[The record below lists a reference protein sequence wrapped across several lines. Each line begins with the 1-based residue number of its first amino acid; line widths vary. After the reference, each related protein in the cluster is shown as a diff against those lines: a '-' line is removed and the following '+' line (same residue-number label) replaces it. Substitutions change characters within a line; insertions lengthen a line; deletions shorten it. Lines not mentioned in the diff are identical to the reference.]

1 MSNPDPESVSILLQL
16 LLLIFLTALNAFF
29 SASEMAMV
37 SLSRTKVEQKA
48 SEGDKKY
55 INLVRILNQPSNFLS
70 TIQIGITL
78 INILAGASL
87 ADALASRLAPLLG
100 GTTFAKTLAQIIV
113 LAILTY
119 VSLVFGELYP
129 KRIAQ
134 NLKEKMALRV
144 APPIQFLGVIM
155 KPFVWFL
162 ASSTNLLSRITPM
175 KFDDAD
181 EGMTRDEIEY
191 LLNTNDEALD
201 DSEREMITG
210 VFSLDELVARE
221 IMVPRTDAFMID
233 INDDAHENITAML
246 SESYSRIP
254 VYDDDKDNILGILHV
269 KKLLRYGFEHGFEE
283 IDLREIL
290 QEPLFVPETIFVD
303 DLMRQMRKTQNQMAV
318 LLNEYGG
325 VEGLV
330 TLEDLLE
337 EIVGEI
343 DDETD
348 IAEKEVFKIGENLY
362 VVQGKMTLNDFNEEF
377 ETHLES
383 NDVDT
388 IAGYF
393 LSETGQIPEKGQQ
406 IVCKVDNEEDH
417 FSLTSLEVSGKRV
430 VKLRVEFEITPE
442 EIEEEIKK

>member
-1 MSNPDPESVSILLQL
+1 MSNPDPESVSILLQI

-55 INLVRILNQPSNFLS
+55 INLVNILNQPSNFLS

-87 ADALASRLAPLLG
+87 AEALSSRLAPLLG
-100 GTTFAKTLAQIIV
+100 GTALAKTLAQIIV
-113 LAILTY
+113 LAVLTY

-134 NLKEKMALRV
+134 NLKEKLALRV
-144 APPIQFLGVIM
+144 APPIQFLGKVM
-155 KPFVWFL
+155 KPFVWLL
-162 ASSTNLLSRITPM
+162 ASSTNVLSRLTPM
-175 KFDDAD
+175 KFDDLD

-201 DSEREMITG
+201 ANEREMITG

-233 INDDAHENITAML
+233 INDDSRENITAIL
-246 SESYSRIP
+246 NETYSRVP

-269 KKLLRYGFEHGFEE
+269 KKLLRYSFDHGFDN

-325 VEGLV
+325 VEGVV

-348 IAEKEVFKIGENLY
+348 IAEEEVFKIGENLY

-377 ETHLES
+377 DTHLES

-393 LSETGQIPEKGQQ
+393 LATTGKIPAKGQQ
-406 IVCKVDNEEDH
+406 IVCKVDNDEDH

-430 VKLRVEFEITPE
+430 VKLRVEFDVEPEKTEI
-442 EIEEEIKK
+442 

>member
-1 MSNPDPESVSILLQL
+1 MSNPDPESVSILLQI

-87 ADALASRLAPLLG
+87 ADVLASRLAPLLG

>member
-1 MSNPDPESVSILLQL
+1 MSNPDPESVSILLQI

-55 INLVRILNQPSNFLS
+55 INLVNILNQPSNFLS

-87 ADALASRLAPLLG
+87 AEALSSRLAPLLG
-100 GTTFAKTLAQIIV
+100 GTTLAKTLAQIIV
-113 LAILTY
+113 LAVLTY

-144 APPIQFLGVIM
+144 APPIQFLGKVM
-155 KPFVWFL
+155 KPFVWLL
-162 ASSTNLLSRITPM
+162 ASSTNVLSRLTPM
-175 KFDDAD
+175 KFDDLD

-201 DSEREMITG
+201 ANEREMITG

-233 INDDAHENITAML
+233 INDDSRENITAIL
-246 SESYSRIP
+246 NETYSRVP

-269 KKLLRYGFEHGFEE
+269 KKLLRYSFDHGFDD

-325 VEGLV
+325 VEGVV

-348 IAEKEVFKIGENLY
+348 IAEEEVFKIGENLY

-377 ETHLES
+377 DTHLES

-393 LSETGQIPEKGQQ
+393 LATTGKIPAKGQQ
-406 IVCKVDNEEDH
+406 IVCKVDNDEDH

-430 VKLRVEFEITPE
+430 VKLRVEFDVEPE
-442 EIEEEIKK
+442 ETEI

>member
-1 MSNPDPESVSILLQL
+1 MSNPDPESVSILLQI

-55 INLVRILNQPSNFLS
+55 INLVNILNQPSNFLS

-87 ADALASRLAPLLG
+87 AEALSSRLAPLLG
-100 GTTFAKTLAQIIV
+100 GTALAKTLAQIIV
-113 LAILTY
+113 LAVLTY

-134 NLKEKMALRV
+134 NLKEKLALRV
-144 APPIQFLGVIM
+144 APPIQFLGKVM

-162 ASSTNLLSRITPM
+162 ASSTNFLSRLTPM
-175 KFDDAD
+175 KFDDLD

-201 DSEREMITG
+201 ANEREMITG

-233 INDDAHENITAML
+233 INDDSRENITAIL
-246 SESYSRIP
+246 SETYSRVP
-254 VYDDDKDNILGILHV
+254 VYDDDKDN
-269 KKLLRYGFEHGFEE
+269 
-283 IDLREIL
+283 IL

-325 VEGLV
+325 VEGVV

-348 IAEKEVFKIGENLY
+348 IAEEEVFKIGENLY

-377 ETHLES
+377 DTHLES

-393 LSETGQIPEKGQQ
+393 LATTGKIPAKGQQ
-406 IVCKVDNEEDH
+406 IVCKVDNDEDH

-430 VKLRVEFEITPE
+430 VKLRVEFDVEPE
-442 EIEEEIKK
+442 ETEIKKNY

>member
-1 MSNPDPESVSILLQL
+1 
-16 LLLIFLTALNAFF
+16 
-29 SASEMAMV
+29 
-37 SLSRTKVEQKA
+37 
-48 SEGDKKY
+48 
-55 INLVRILNQPSNFLS
+55 
-70 TIQIGITL
+70 
-78 INILAGASL
+78 
-87 ADALASRLAPLLG
+87 
-100 GTTFAKTLAQIIV
+100 
-113 LAILTY
+113 
-119 VSLVFGELYP
+119 
-129 KRIAQ
+129 
-134 NLKEKMALRV
+134 
-144 APPIQFLGVIM
+144 
-155 KPFVWFL
+155 
-162 ASSTNLLSRITPM
+162 
-175 KFDDAD
+175 
-181 EGMTRDEIEY
+181 MTRDEIEY

-201 DSEREMITG
+201 ANEREMITG

-233 INDDAHENITAML
+233 INDDSRENITAIL
-246 SESYSRIP
+246 SETYSRVP

-269 KKLLRYGFEHGFEE
+269 KKLLRYSFDHGFDD

-325 VEGLV
+325 VEGVV

-348 IAEKEVFKIGENLY
+348 IAEEEVFKIGENLY

-377 ETHLES
+377 DTHLES

-393 LSETGQIPEKGQQ
+393 LATTGKIPAKGQQ
-406 IVCKVDNEEDH
+406 IVCKVDNDEDH

-430 VKLRVEFEITPE
+430 VKLRVEFDVEPE
-442 EIEEEIKK
+442 ETEI

>member
-1 MSNPDPESVSILLQL
+1 MSNPDPESVSILLQI

-55 INLVRILNQPSNFLS
+55 INLVNILNQPSNFLS

-87 ADALASRLAPLLG
+87 ADALSSRLAPLLG
-100 GTTFAKTLAQIIV
+100 GTALAKTLAQIIV
-113 LAILTY
+113 LAVLTY

-134 NLKEKMALRV
+134 NLKEKLALRV
-144 APPIQFLGVIM
+144 APPIQFLGKVM
-155 KPFVWFL
+155 KPFVWLL
-162 ASSTNLLSRITPM
+162 ASSTNVLSRLTPM
-175 KFDDAD
+175 KFDDLD

-201 DSEREMITG
+201 ANEREMITG

-233 INDDAHENITAML
+233 INDDSRENITAIL
-246 SESYSRIP
+246 SETYSRVP

-269 KKLLRYGFEHGFEE
+269 KKLLRYSFDHGFDD

-325 VEGLV
+325 VEGVV

-348 IAEKEVFKIGENLY
+348 IAEEEVFKIGENLY

-377 ETHLES
+377 DTHLES

-393 LSETGQIPEKGQQ
+393 LATTGKIPAKGQQ
-406 IVCKVDNEEDH
+406 IVCKVDNDEDH

-430 VKLRVEFEITPE
+430 VKLRVEFDVEPE
-442 EIEEEIKK
+442 ETEI

>member
-1 MSNPDPESVSILLQL
+1 MSNPDPESVSILLQI

-55 INLVRILNQPSNFLS
+55 INLVNILNQPSNFLS

-87 ADALASRLAPLLG
+87 AEALSSRLAPLLG
-100 GTTFAKTLAQIIV
+100 GTALAKTLSQIIV

-144 APPIQFLGVIM
+144 APPIQFLGKVM

-162 ASSTNLLSRITPM
+162 ASSTNVLSRLTPM
-175 KFDDAD
+175 KFDDLD
-181 EGMTRDEIEY
+181 ESMTRDEIEY

-201 DSEREMITG
+201 DNEREMITG

-233 INDDAHENITAML
+233 INDDSRENITAIL
-246 SESYSRIP
+246 NETYSRVP

-269 KKLLRYGFEHGFEE
+269 KKLLRYSFEHGFDD

-325 VEGLV
+325 VEGVV

-348 IAEKEVFKIGENLY
+348 KASVEVREIGENTY
-362 VVQGKMTLNDFNEEF
+362 IVEGSMTLNDFNEHFDTE
-377 ETHLES
+377 LES
-383 NDVDT
+383 DDVDT
-388 IAGYF
+388 IAGYY
-393 LSETGQIPEKGQQ
+393 LTGVGAIPTQEVKEHYEV
-406 IVCKVDNEEDH
+406 INKDKRLEFINDKVKD
-417 FSLTSLEVSGKRV
+417 GRV
-430 VKLRVEFEITPE
+430 TKLKVIITAAPE
-442 EIEEEIKK
+442 EAGE

>member
-1 MSNPDPESVSILLQL
+1 MSNPDPESVSILLQI

-55 INLVRILNQPSNFLS
+55 INLVNILNQPSNFLS

-87 ADALASRLAPLLG
+87 AEALSSRLAPLLG
-100 GTTFAKTLAQIIV
+100 GTALAKTLAQIIV
-113 LAILTY
+113 LAVLTY

-144 APPIQFLGVIM
+144 APPIQFLGKVM
-155 KPFVWFL
+155 KPFVWLL
-162 ASSTNLLSRITPM
+162 ASSTNVLSRLTPM
-175 KFDDAD
+175 KFDDLD

-201 DSEREMITG
+201 ANEREMITG

-233 INDDAHENITAML
+233 INDDSRENITAIL
-246 SESYSRIP
+246 NETYSRVP

-269 KKLLRYGFEHGFEE
+269 KKLLRYSFDHGFDD

-325 VEGLV
+325 VEGVV

-348 IAEKEVFKIGENLY
+348 IAEEEVFKIGENLY

-377 ETHLES
+377 DTHLES

-393 LSETGQIPEKGQQ
+393 LATTGKIPAKGQQ
-406 IVCKVDNEEDH
+406 IVCKVDNDEDH

-430 VKLRVEFEITPE
+430 VKLRVEFDVEPE
-442 EIEEEIKK
+442 ETEI

>member
-1 MSNPDPESVSILLQL
+1 MSNPDPESVSILLQI

-55 INLVRILNQPSNFLS
+55 INLVNILNQPSNFLS

-87 ADALASRLAPLLG
+87 AEALSSRLAPLLG
-100 GTTFAKTLAQIIV
+100 GTALAKTLAQIIV
-113 LAILTY
+113 LAVLTY

-134 NLKEKMALRV
+134 NLKEKLALRV
-144 APPIQFLGVIM
+144 APPIQFLGKVT

-162 ASSTNLLSRITPM
+162 ASSTNFLSRLTPM
-175 KFDDAD
+175 KFDDLD

-201 DSEREMITG
+201 ANEREMITG

-233 INDDAHENITAML
+233 INDDSRENITAIL
-246 SESYSRIP
+246 SETYSRVP

-269 KKLLRYGFEHGFEE
+269 KKLLRYSFDHGFDD

-325 VEGLV
+325 VEGVV

-348 IAEKEVFKIGENLY
+348 IAEEEVFKIGENLY

-377 ETHLES
+377 DTHLES

-393 LSETGQIPEKGQQ
+393 LATTGKIPAKGQQ
-406 IVCKVDNEEDH
+406 IVCKVDNDEDH

-430 VKLRVEFEITPE
+430 VKLRVEFDVEPE
-442 EIEEEIKK
+442 ETEIKKNY

>member
-1 MSNPDPESVSILLQL
+1 MSNPDPESVSILLQI

-55 INLVRILNQPSNFLS
+55 INLVNILNQPSNFLS

-87 ADALASRLAPLLG
+87 AEALSSRLAPLLG
-100 GTTFAKTLAQIIV
+100 GTALAKTLAQIIV
-113 LAILTY
+113 LAVLTY

-134 NLKEKMALRV
+134 NLKEKLALRV
-144 APPIQFLGVIM
+144 APPIQFLGKVM
-155 KPFVWFL
+155 KPFVWLL
-162 ASSTNLLSRITPM
+162 ASSTNVLSRLTPM
-175 KFDDAD
+175 KFDDLD

-201 DSEREMITG
+201 ANEREMITG

-233 INDDAHENITAML
+233 INDDSRENITAIL
-246 SESYSRIP
+246 NETYSRVP

-269 KKLLRYGFEHGFEE
+269 KKLLRYSFDHGFDN

-303 DLMRQMRKTQNQMAV
+303 DLMRQIRKTQNQMAV

-325 VEGLV
+325 VEGVV

-348 IAEKEVFKIGENLY
+348 IAEEEVFKIGENLY

-377 ETHLES
+377 DTHLES

-393 LSETGQIPEKGQQ
+393 LATTGKIPAKGQQ
-406 IVCKVDNEEDH
+406 IVCKVDNDEDH

-430 VKLRVEFEITPE
+430 VKLRVEFDVEPE
-442 EIEEEIKK
+442 KT

>member
-1 MSNPDPESVSILLQL
+1 MSNPDPESVSILLQI

-55 INLVRILNQPSNFLS
+55 INLVNILNQPSNFLS

-87 ADALASRLAPLLG
+87 AEALSSRLAPLLG
-100 GTTFAKTLAQIIV
+100 GTALAKTLAQIIV
-113 LAILTY
+113 LAVLTY

-134 NLKEKMALRV
+134 NLKEKLALRV
-144 APPIQFLGVIM
+144 APPIQFLGKVM
-155 KPFVWFL
+155 KPFVWLL
-162 ASSTNLLSRITPM
+162 ASSTNVLSRLTPM
-175 KFDDAD
+175 KFDDLD

-201 DSEREMITG
+201 ANEREMITG

-233 INDDAHENITAML
+233 INDDSRENITAIL
-246 SESYSRIP
+246 NETYSRVP

-269 KKLLRYGFEHGFEE
+269 KKLLRYSFDHGFDN

-325 VEGLV
+325 VEGVV

-348 IAEKEVFKIGENLY
+348 IAEEEVFKIGENLY

-377 ETHLES
+377 DTHLES

-393 LSETGQIPEKGQQ
+393 LATTGKIPAKGQQ
-406 IVCKVDNEEDH
+406 IVCKVDNDEDH

-430 VKLRVEFEITPE
+430 VKLRVEFDVEPE
-442 EIEEEIKK
+442 KT

>member
-1 MSNPDPESVSILLQL
+1 MSNPDPESVSILLQI

-55 INLVRILNQPSNFLS
+55 INLVNILNQPSNFLS

-87 ADALASRLAPLLG
+87 AEALSSRLAPLLG
-100 GTTFAKTLAQIIV
+100 GTALAKTLAQIIV
-113 LAILTY
+113 LAVLTY

-134 NLKEKMALRV
+134 NLKEKMGLRV
-144 APPIQFLGVIM
+144 APPIQFLGKVM
-155 KPFVWFL
+155 KPFVWLL
-162 ASSTNLLSRITPM
+162 ASSTNVLSRLTPM
-175 KFDDAD
+175 KFDDLD

-201 DSEREMITG
+201 ANEREMITG

-233 INDDAHENITAML
+233 INDDSRENITAIL
-246 SESYSRIP
+246 NETYSRVP

-269 KKLLRYGFEHGFEE
+269 KKLLRYSFDHGFDD

-325 VEGLV
+325 VEGVV

-348 IAEKEVFKIGENLY
+348 IAEEEVFKIGENLY

-377 ETHLES
+377 DTHLES

-393 LSETGQIPEKGQQ
+393 LATTGKIPAKGQQ
-406 IVCKVDNEEDH
+406 IVCKVDNDEDH

-430 VKLRVEFEITPE
+430 VKLRVEFDVEPE
-442 EIEEEIKK
+442 ETEI

>member
-1 MSNPDPESVSILLQL
+1 MSNPDPESVSILLQI

-55 INLVRILNQPSNFLS
+55 INLVNILNQPSNFLS

-87 ADALASRLAPLLG
+87 TEALSSRLAPLLG
-100 GTTFAKTLAQIIV
+100 GTTLAKTLAQIIV
-113 LAILTY
+113 LAVLTY

-144 APPIQFLGVIM
+144 APPIQFLGKVM
-155 KPFVWFL
+155 KPFVWLL
-162 ASSTNLLSRITPM
+162 ASSTNVLSRLTPM
-175 KFDDAD
+175 KFDDLD

-201 DSEREMITG
+201 ANEREMITG

-233 INDDAHENITAML
+233 INDDSRENITAIL
-246 SESYSRIP
+246 NETYSRVP

-269 KKLLRYGFEHGFEE
+269 KKLLRYSFDHGFDD

-325 VEGLV
+325 VEGVV

-348 IAEKEVFKIGENLY
+348 IAEEEVFKIGENLY

-377 ETHLES
+377 DTHLES

-393 LSETGQIPEKGQQ
+393 LATTGKIPAKGQQ
-406 IVCKVDNEEDH
+406 IVCKVDNDEDH

-430 VKLRVEFEITPE
+430 VKLRVEFDVEPE
-442 EIEEEIKK
+442 ETEI

>member
-1 MSNPDPESVSILLQL
+1 MSNPDPESVSILLQI

-55 INLVRILNQPSNFLS
+55 INLVNILNQPSNFLS

-87 ADALASRLAPLLG
+87 AEALSSRLAPLLG
-100 GTTFAKTLAQIIV
+100 GTALAKTLAQIIV
-113 LAILTY
+113 LAVLTY

-134 NLKEKMALRV
+134 NLKEKLALRV
-144 APPIQFLGVIM
+144 APPIQFLGKVM
-155 KPFVWFL
+155 KPFVWLL
-162 ASSTNLLSRITPM
+162 ASSTNVLSRLTPM
-175 KFDDAD
+175 KFDDLD

-201 DSEREMITG
+201 ANEREMITG

-233 INDDAHENITAML
+233 INDDSRENITAIL
-246 SESYSRIP
+246 SETYSRVP

-269 KKLLRYGFEHGFEE
+269 KKLLRYSFDHGFDD

-325 VEGLV
+325 VEGVV

-348 IAEKEVFKIGENLY
+348 IAEEEVFKIGENLY

-377 ETHLES
+377 DTHLES

-393 LSETGQIPEKGQQ
+393 LATTGKIPAKGQQ
-406 IVCKVDNEEDH
+406 IVCKVDNDEDH
-417 FSLTSLEVSGKRV
+417 FSLSILEVSGKRV
-430 VKLRVEFEITPE
+430 VKLRVEFDVEPE
-442 EIEEEIKK
+442 ETEI

>member
-1 MSNPDPESVSILLQL
+1 MSNPDPESVSILLQI

-55 INLVRILNQPSNFLS
+55 INLVNILNQPSNFLS

-87 ADALASRLAPLLG
+87 AEALSSRLAPLLG
-100 GTTFAKTLAQIIV
+100 GTALAKTLAQIIV
-113 LAILTY
+113 LAVLTY

-134 NLKEKMALRV
+134 NLKEKLALRV
-144 APPIQFLGVIM
+144 APPIQFLGKVM
-155 KPFVWFL
+155 KPFVCFL
-162 ASSTNLLSRITPM
+162 ASSTNVLSRLTPM
-175 KFDDAD
+175 KFDDLD

-201 DSEREMITG
+201 ANEREMITG

-233 INDDAHENITAML
+233 INDDSRENITAIL
-246 SESYSRIP
+246 SETYSRVP

-269 KKLLRYGFEHGFEE
+269 KKLLRYSFDHGFDD

-325 VEGLV
+325 VEGVV

-348 IAEKEVFKIGENLY
+348 IAEEEVFKIGENLY

-377 ETHLES
+377 DTHLES

-393 LSETGQIPEKGQQ
+393 LATTGKIPAKGQQ
-406 IVCKVDNEEDH
+406 IVCKVDNDEDH

-430 VKLRVEFEITPE
+430 VKLRVEFDVEPE
-442 EIEEEIKK
+442 ETEI

>member
-1 MSNPDPESVSILLQL
+1 MSNPDPESVSILLQI

-55 INLVRILNQPSNFLS
+55 INLVNILNQPSNFLS

-87 ADALASRLAPLLG
+87 AEALSSRLAPLLG
-100 GTTFAKTLAQIIV
+100 GTALAKTLAQIIV
-113 LAILTY
+113 LAVLTY

-134 NLKEKMALRV
+134 NLKEKLALRV
-144 APPIQFLGVIM
+144 APPIQFLGKVM
-155 KPFVWFL
+155 KPVVWFL
-162 ASSTNLLSRITPM
+162 ASSTNVLSRLTPM
-175 KFDDAD
+175 KFDDLD

-201 DSEREMITG
+201 ANEREMITG

-233 INDDAHENITAML
+233 INDDSRENITAIL
-246 SESYSRIP
+246 SETYSRVP

-269 KKLLRYGFEHGFEE
+269 KKLLRYSFDHGFDD

-325 VEGLV
+325 VEGVV

-348 IAEKEVFKIGENLY
+348 IAEEEVFKIGENLY

-377 ETHLES
+377 DKHLES

-393 LSETGQIPEKGQQ
+393 LATTGKIPAKGQQ
-406 IVCKVDNEEDH
+406 IVCKVDNDEDH

-430 VKLRVEFEITPE
+430 VKLRVEFDVEPE
-442 EIEEEIKK
+442 ETEI

>member
-1 MSNPDPESVSILLQL
+1 MSNPDPESVSILLQI

-55 INLVRILNQPSNFLS
+55 INLVNILNQPSNFLS

-87 ADALASRLAPLLG
+87 AEALSSRLAPLLG
-100 GTTFAKTLAQIIV
+100 GTALAKTLAQIIV
-113 LAILTY
+113 LAVLTY

-134 NLKEKMALRV
+134 NLKEKLALRV
-144 APPIQFLGVIM
+144 APPIQFLGVM

-162 ASSTNLLSRITPM
+162 ASSTNVLSRLTPM
-175 KFDDAD
+175 KFDDLD

-201 DSEREMITG
+201 ANEREMITG

-233 INDDAHENITAML
+233 INDDSRENITAIL
-246 SESYSRIP
+246 SETYSRVP

-269 KKLLRYGFEHGFEE
+269 KKLLRYSFDHGFDD

-325 VEGLV
+325 VEGVV

-348 IAEKEVFKIGENLY
+348 IAEEEVFKIGENLY

-377 ETHLES
+377 DTHLES

-393 LSETGQIPEKGQQ
+393 LATTGKIPAKGQQ
-406 IVCKVDNEEDH
+406 IVCKVDNDEDH

-430 VKLRVEFEITPE
+430 VKLRVEFDVEPE
-442 EIEEEIKK
+442 ETEI

>member
-1 MSNPDPESVSILLQL
+1 MSNPDPESVSILLQI

-55 INLVRILNQPSNFLS
+55 ISLVNILNQPSNFLS

-87 ADALASRLAPLLG
+87 AEALSSRLAPLLG
-100 GTTFAKTLAQIIV
+100 GTALAKTLAQIIV
-113 LAILTY
+113 LAVLTY

-134 NLKEKMALRV
+134 NLKEKLALRV
-144 APPIQFLGVIM
+144 APPIQFLAKVM

-162 ASSTNLLSRITPM
+162 ASSTNFLSRLTPM
-175 KFDDAD
+175 KFDDLD

-201 DSEREMITG
+201 ANEREMITG

-233 INDDAHENITAML
+233 INDDSRENITAIL
-246 SESYSRIP
+246 SETYSRVP

-269 KKLLRYGFEHGFEE
+269 KKLLRYSFDHGFDD

-325 VEGLV
+325 VEGVV

-348 IAEKEVFKIGENLY
+348 IAEEEVFKIGENLY

-377 ETHLES
+377 DTHLES

-393 LSETGQIPEKGQQ
+393 LATTGKIPAKGQQ
-406 IVCKVDNEEDH
+406 IVCKVDNDEDH

-430 VKLRVEFEITPE
+430 VKLRVEFDVEPE
-442 EIEEEIKK
+442 ETEIKKNY